1 MTFSKFGAHS
11 SPLFKELK
19 IIKFLDLVSLHITIF
34 MHKFQNSNLPL
45 AFNNYF
51 TPVNQ
56 THDYHTRL
64 ASKLAYSIPKIM
76 TNYGIFNLR
85 YQGAKVWNT
94 LEEAQKMLSL
104 SSLKKNL
111 KANLISSY

>member
-1 MTFSKFGAHS
+1 MHAHS
-11 SPLFKELK
+11 SLLFKELK

-34 MHKFQNSNLPL
+34 MHKFHNNNLPV

-56 THDYHTRL
+56 TYDYNTRL
-64 ASKLAYSIPKIM
+64 ASKSTYSIPKIR

-85 YQGAKVWNT
+85 YQGAKVWST
-94 LEEAQKMLSL
+94 LDEARKNAFSFF
-104 SSLKKNL
+104 LKKES
-111 KANLISSY
+111 KS

>member
-1 MTFSKFGAHS
+1 
-11 SPLFKELK
+11 
-19 IIKFLDLVSLHITIF
+19 
-34 MHKFQNSNLPL
+34 MHKFYNNDLPVV
-45 AFNNYF
+45 FNNYF

-56 THDYHTRL
+56 IHNYNTRL
-64 ASKLAYSIPKIM
+64 ASKSSYSIPKIR

-94 LEEAQKMLSL
+94 LDEAQKMLSL

-111 KANLISSY
+111 KAKLISSY

>member
-1 MTFSKFGAHS
+1 MTFSKFDAHS

-19 IIKFLDLVSLHITIF
+19 IIKFLDFVSLHITIF
-34 MHKFQNSNLPL
+34 MHKFHNNNLL
-45 AFNNYF
+45 VVFNNYF

-56 THDYHTRL
+56 THDYNTRL
-64 ASKLAYSIPKIM
+64 ASKLTYCIPKIR

-85 YQGAKVWNT
+85 YQGAEVWNT
-94 LEEAQKMLSL
+94 LDETQKMLSL

-111 KANLISSY
+111 KS